1 MRYLAIAIAV
11 SLAVFTA
18 LAMAQ
23 APVFDTTALFSL
35 GFVDITAFDLVLG
48 LAILALLAVN
58 AFFFKP
64 DPVPMNRLVVWLCIV
79 FVGYQLFVVLPAA
92 VLLHDLRAIDVLRLL
107 EYRFDLLLVLV
118 VYGVVLRFSS
128 PRLLVTLFDIAAAA
142 LAFWVIYHYFMT
154 GATGYWEEGV
164 FRLRVAWGGCS
175 LLFGWLILSS
185 LFYWPVRLWRMVL
198 AIVAMT
204 ALVLTNHRSA
214 FLALLAALIVQM
226 VATGRMTRRVA
237 MTFAAVA
244 VIGVGLYY
252 ASPAVRDSVTYS
264 FRTMINPNAD
274 VTAQDRV
281 ARSRLA
287 LAYFAQHPLGDYI
300 WNQRYY
306 LVNVSF
312 NFVPHNFVVQRLV
325 TQGIIGSALFFAVLG
340 ITIALGWRNRRDQAS
355 AFCLSYLTFYL
366 AFCFLNANIDL
377 RENQALFAVVVA
389 MILYQNRTLQEAD
402 TKPPEVSDVTASL
415 PEQAIYLEGHRK

>member
-1 MRYLAIAIAV
+1 M
-11 SLAVFTA
+11 
-18 LAMAQ
+18 
-23 APVFDTTALFSL
+23 
-35 GFVDITAFDLVLG
+35 
-48 LAILALLAVN
+48 
-58 AFFFKP
+58 
-64 DPVPMNRLVVWLCIV
+64 
-79 FVGYQLFVVLPAA
+79 
-92 VLLHDLRAIDVLRLL
+92 
-107 EYRFDLLLVLV
+107 
-118 VYGVVLRFSS
+118 
-128 PRLLVTLFDIAAAA
+128 
-142 LAFWVIYHYFMT
+142 
-154 GATGYWEEGV
+154 
-164 FRLRVAWGGCS
+164 
-175 LLFGWLILSS
+175 
-185 LFYWPVRLWRMVL
+185 
-198 AIVAMT
+198 
-204 ALVLTNHRSA
+204 
-214 FLALLAALIVQM
+214 
-226 VATGRMTRRVA
+226 
-237 MTFAAVA
+237 
-244 VIGVGLYY
+244 
-252 ASPAVRDSVTYS
+252 RDSVTYS

-306 LVNVSF
+306 LVHVSF

-340 ITIALGWRNRRDQAS
+340 ITIALGWRNRRDRAS

-402 TKPPEVSDVTASL
+402 TKPLEVSDVTASL

>member
-35 GFVDITAFDLVLG
+35 GFVDITPFDLVLG
-48 LAILALLAVN
+48 LAILAFLAVN

-79 FVGYQLFVVLPAA
+79 FVSYQLFVVLPAA
-92 VLLHDLRAIDVLRLL
+92 VLLHDLRAIDVLRHL

-142 LAFWVIYHYFMT
+142 LAFWVIYRYFAT
-154 GATGYWEEGV
+154 GATGFWEEGV

-185 LFYWPVRLWRMVL
+185 LFYWPVRLWRMAL

-237 MTFAAVA
+237 MTLAAVA

-306 LVNVSF
+306 LVHVSF

-325 TQGIIGSALFFAVLG
+325 TQGLIGSALFFAVLG
-340 ITIALGWRNRRDQAS
+340 ITIAIGWRNRREQAS

-366 AFCFLNANIDL
+366 VFCFFNANIDL

-402 TKPPEVSDVTASL
+402 TKPLEVSDVTASL